1 MGGGKFN
8 GQPRKNIADIDILRI
23 FAHRFISSEEIN
35 EKNASE
41 TVLNF
46 YKKVFPRLDVS
57 CFCVCF
63 GLAKK
68 LIPNRHTVK
77 SQTVFQTLY
86 NFFNMRALAWS
97 ITELSKDAK

>member
-23 FAHRFISSEEIN
+23 FAHRFISSEEMN

-46 YKKVFPRLDVS
+46 YKKVFPALTYLA
-57 CFCVCF
+57 FVC
-63 GLAKK
+63 
-68 LIPNRHTVK
+68 
-77 SQTVFQTLY
+77 
-86 NFFNMRALAWS
+86 ALG
-97 ITELSKDAK
+97 